1 MALPRVKIDFTN
13 GSLGSVAIGTDKV
26 VGLCIT
32 GVTVS
37 TTFVLGT
44 AYPIYK
50 LADLTALG
58 ITSAALDANAFI
70 YKHVSEFYA
79 EAPEGSKLWL
89 MGVVNTEIL
98 SDLVDVAQTNAKT
111 LITKA
116 HGEINVLA
124 VAFNPAAGYTPVVT
138 AGMDADVY
146 AAMLKAQALAVWA
159 TDTYFAPVTILLEGR
174 EYTTASALTAAT
186 TFSYNRVGVLIG
198 DTVTGSK
205 GAAIGL
211 LLGRIARIPVQRHI
225 GRVKDGALN
234 TLNAFVLALR
244 VEDAD
249 VITINDAGYITFRT
263 FIGRSGYFF
272 ADDSLATLVADD
284 YRSLARRRSIDK
296 AYRIAYDTMLEKIAD
311 EIPVMNDGTLV
322 PAMCKSWESD
332 VVTAI
337 VNSMTAEGNLGVDP
351 ADSTDT
357 GVKCFISY
365 NQNIVA
371 TNKFEMTLQ
380 IKPYGYAKYIDV
392 HLGFQTLNT

>member
-1 MALPRVKIDFTN
+1 
-13 GSLGSVAIGTDKV
+13 
-26 VGLCIT
+26 
-32 GVTVS
+32 
-37 TTFVLGT
+37 
-44 AYPIYK
+44 
-50 LADLTALG
+50 
-58 ITSAALDANAFI
+58 
-70 YKHVSEFYA
+70 
-79 EAPEGSKLWL
+79 

-98 SDLVDVAQTNAKT
+98 SDLADVAQTNAKS

-124 VAFNPAAGYTPVVT
+124 IAFNPAAGYTAT
-138 AGMDADVY
+138 IENGLDKDVY
-146 AAMLKAQALAVWA
+146 AAALKAQALAVWA
-159 TDTYFAPVTILLEGR
+159 TDTYFAPVTILIEGR
-174 EYTTASALTAAT
+174 EYTTASALTALT
-186 TFSYNRVGVLIG
+186 TFSYNRVGIMIG
-198 DTVTGSK
+198 DTVSGSK
-205 GAAIGL
+205 GAAVGL
-211 LLGRIARIPVQRHI
+211 LLGRIAKIPVQRHI

-234 TLNAFVLALR
+234 VLNAYVLTAR
-244 VEDAD
+244 IEDAD
-249 VITINDAGYITFRT
+249 VITINDAGFITFRT

-272 ADDSLATLVADD
+272 ADDSLATKVADD

-351 ADSTDT
+351 TDSTDT
-357 GVKCFISY
+357 GVKCYISY

-392 HLGFQTLNT
+392 HLGFQTLTK